1 MSSSCVLLHHVYCTV
16 DYILTSSQKSALFI
30 TRFSIKSYHVSRN
43 AIVKH
48 LCQLKESIM
57 KTSRNV
63 NARGIK
69 IGIVWLPLP
78 WYNISNVL
86 EFAYSEIVLELSR
99 WEVNALDINSGR
111 VMFTWCNIN
120 TVLQEWTRT
129 GWKHVKYMQLQL
141 MWSLYDM
148 CPFCWLLVVTEIMI
162 DTTKMLSSR
171 KYIKQIYTLS

>member
-16 DYILTSSQKSALFI
+16 DYILISSQKSALFI

-63 NARGIK
+63 NALGIK

-78 WYNISNVL
+78 WYNMSNVL
-86 EFAYSEIVLELSR
+86 KFAYSEIVLELSR

-120 TVLQEWTRT
+120 TVIQRVNKNRMKT
-129 GWKHVKYMQLQL
+129 
-141 MWSLYDM
+141 
-148 CPFCWLLVVTEIMI
+148 C
-162 DTTKMLSSR
+162 
-171 KYIKQIYTLS
+171 QIYAIAINVIIVWHLSVLLAFSCNRNNDRYY